1 MYWQAGWQSVIRGH
15 ALPARHVF
23 YHLHVGDTCILPQTW
38 ITFHATL
45 PGTSSVW
52 PDFWVFLGLHHTPS
66 KNRETPQRSCSKRI
80 IISCNLCDNIKICQ
94 LHCTSTCTINV
105 TSTKILVNRLICS
118 WHFQWFLSLKV
129 SDFTC
134 ECTHHLGRWWMMP
147 TSINQL
153 WMGWIRLLLQNVQC
167 HMGMT
172 DVQNRAHRHVWTT
185 HLRQQCGGPC
195 REMWSRWPF
204 IGPWGINRKCS
215 WDFYWIYAD
224 RAAVVW
230 FWFVNIGAS
239 LWMRGLDVSNCLG
252 FISRPQ
258 LLDSI
263 TCPVWGLGRLQQRN
277 QAGMREVSLSTIRSL
292 QCTKIFPRFS
302 CASHLSLQ
310 SITREYKQQA
320 GRGNMYDVK

>member
-1 MYWQAGWQSVIRGH
+1 MHCQRDK
-15 ALPARHVF
+15 HVF
-23 YHLHVGDTCILPQTW
+23 YHLHVGDMCILPQTW
-38 ITFHATL
+38 ITWFDCALVIQVLHLKWIRKDHATL

-52 PDFWVFLGLHHTPS
+52 PDFEFSLASTIHHR
-66 KNRETPQRSCSKRI
+66 KTPQRSCSKRI

-105 TSTKILVNRLICS
+105 TSTKILLNRLICF

-172 DVQNRAHRHVWTT
+172 DVQNCAHRHVWTT
-185 HLRQQCGGPC
+185 HLRQQCGGPCRGPC

-215 WDFYWIYAD
+215 WDFYLIYAD

-239 LWMRGLDVSNCLG
+239 LWTPGLHVSNCLG

-258 LLDSI
+258 RLDSI
-263 TCPVWGLGRLQQRN
+263 TCPVWGLGRL
-277 QAGMREVSLSTIRSL
+277 
-292 QCTKIFPRFS
+292 
-302 CASHLSLQ
+302 
-310 SITREYKQQA
+310 
-320 GRGNMYDVK
+320 

>member
-1 MYWQAGWQSVIRGH
+1 MTSRLAIGHKRACIASETNMYSTTCTLVTC
-15 ALPARHVF
+15 VF
-23 YHLHVGDTCILPQTW
+23 YHKHESHGLTARWLSKSCTW
-38 ITFHATL
+38 NE
-45 PGTSSVW
+45 SVKTMLRSQARQVCGQI
-52 PDFWVFLGLHHTPS
+52 FEFSLASTIHHR
-66 KNRETPQRSCSKRI
+66 KTPQRSCSKRI

-105 TSTKILVNRLICS
+105 TSTKILLNRLICF

-172 DVQNRAHRHVWTT
+172 DVQNCAHRHVWTT
-185 HLRQQCGGPC
+185 HLRQQCGGPCRGPC

-215 WDFYWIYAD
+215 WDFYLIYAD

-239 LWMRGLDVSNCLG
+239 LWTPGLHVSNCLG

-258 LLDSI
+258 RLDSI
-263 TCPVWGLGRLQQRN
+263 TCPVWGLGRL
-277 QAGMREVSLSTIRSL
+277 
-292 QCTKIFPRFS
+292 
-302 CASHLSLQ
+302 
-310 SITREYKQQA
+310 
-320 GRGNMYDVK
+320 